1 MATYTT
7 KFNLT
12 KQAGSEDQS
21 LPILNQNLDTI
32 DQEMNKSR
40 PLPLSKSSVSSLPT
54 TITDS
59 RITST
64 MICPPGGMR
73 LSDPNA
79 QGGDWTISTA
89 AGSVTISG
97 TIRGTTTIYLWLEEQ
112 MT

>member
-1 MATYTT
+1 MATYTS

-12 KQAGSEDQS
+12 KQAGSENQS
-21 LPILNQNLDTI
+21 LPIMNQNLDDI
-32 DQEMNKSR
+32 DAEMNKSR

-64 MICPPGGMR
+64 MICQPGGMR
-73 LSDPNA
+73 LSSPSA

-97 TIRGTTTIYLWLEEQ
+97 TICGTTNIYLWLEEQ

>member
-1 MATYTT
+1 MASYTT
-7 KFNLT
+7 KFNL
-12 KQAGSEDQS
+12 KKPAGSENMNIAD
-21 LPILNQNLDTI
+21 INGNMDTI
-32 DQEMNKSR
+32 DTQLNKSR

-73 LSDPNA
+73 LSSPGA
-79 QGGDWTISTA
+79 QVDNWTVATSN
-89 AGSVTISG
+89 GSVTISG
-97 TIRGTTTIYLWLEEQ
+97 TINGSTTIYLWLEEP